1 MIIGLL
7 SSLIV
12 YQIPSSQA
20 DTTLGISVPWNCP
33 PYLQDPT
40 TGRLL
45 TDSAG
50 NYIPDLSAPPSTDDK
65 DGDGKVDKLYF
76 HIIDSQGK
84 DVQLW
89 CVDHG
94 LSGAYYYYASFPG
107 MNDTYLSECGLAR
120 GINEIS
126 LVFSGNAQFTNVT
139 ETSTVTKNYTV
150 SEPLK
155 IYNHTNWVPHNAG
168 GPDAGKDIHTVFNYT
183 SNTFEKERIAT
194 KINQSTGEHE
204 IAYVEKMILPP
215 FETPNDRLVSEE
227 QAFVF
232 NAFPDMEN
240 RLESN
245 DSSCIIGDT
254 PKIHQLQMTEIIH
267 NETPH
272 MIYYSSGTDIDT
284 ISLISDGVL
293 LLEYST
299 IPHSKFV
306 NIAIPHDL
314 MNPDEGHRVIA
325 DNVDEII
332 VSETSSSTHSVLT
345 FSVPNTTT
353 SIIIDKSLVEIS
365 TENKDYVWIAF
376 LISIS
381 IIGIIIVFIIKR
393 QK

>member
-1 MIIGLL
+1 MLL
-7 SSLIV
+7 SLLIV
-12 YQIPSSQA
+12 YQTPSSQA
-20 DTTLGISVPWNCP
+20 DTTYGISVPWNCP

-45 TDSAG
+45 TDPVTG
-50 NYIPDLSAPPSTDDK
+50 DYIPDLSAPPSTEDK
-65 DGDGKVDKLYF
+65 DKDGKVDRLYF
-76 HIIDSQGK
+76 HIIDSLGR

-94 LSGAYYYYASFPG
+94 LGGDYYYYASFPG
-107 MNDTYLSECGLAR
+107 MNDTYLSKCDLAR

-139 ETSTVTKNYTV
+139 KTSTVTKNYTV

-168 GPDAGKDIHTVFNYT
+168 GSDAGKDIHTVFNYT
-183 SNTFEKERIAT
+183 SSAFEKERIAT

-204 IAYVEKMILPP
+204 IAYVEKMFLPP

-232 NAFPDMEN
+232 NAFPDMEDK
-240 RLESN
+240 LESD

-254 PKIHQLQMTEIIH
+254 PKIHQLQMSEITH
-267 NETPH
+267 NEIPH
-272 MIYYSSGTDIDT
+272 MIYYSSGTDIDS
-284 ISLISDGVL
+284 ISLTSNGIL

-299 IPHSKFV
+299 IPHNKFV

-314 MNPDEGHRVIA
+314 MNSDDGYHVIVDE
-325 DNVDEII
+325 VDEII
-332 VSETSSSTHSVLT
+332 ASETSSSTHSVLT
-345 FSVPNTTT
+345 FSVPSTTA
-353 SIIIDKSLVEIS
+353 SIMIDKSLIKIS
-365 TENKDYVWIAF
+365 TGDDDYAWIIIF
-376 LISIS
+376 ISAI
-381 IIGIIIVFIIKR
+381 IIGIIIVLTIKK